1 MALSSKSGERA
12 DEKSGDK
19 TGDNNFDLVVIGA
32 GPGGYT
38 GAIRAAQ
45 LGLKVAIVEKG
56 KTLGGTCLN
65 VGCIPSKALLDSS
78 EHYAMASHGDFTTH
92 GLKFSKVELDLPVMM
107 ARKDKIVKDLT
118 NGIAFLM
125 KKNKITVFNGWG
137 AIKDTKTVVVSS
149 EAGKQG
155 LVQVLQ
161 TKYIMIATGS
171 TVVELPFAKPDGKR
185 IITSTEALSLAEVPK
200 HLIVIGGGVIGLE
213 LGSVWLRLGAKVT
226 VVEYMSSIGGT
237 TDQQMAKVL
246 LRVLEK
252 QGMEFKLSSSVTGVK
267 ASSKGVSVE
276 FEGRDDKKKGTLEGD
291 VVLVCVGRKAFT
303 ENLGLENVGIERD
316 NRGRVVV
323 DSHLRTKVPNIFAI
337 GDAIAG
343 PMLAHKA
350 EEEGVACAEFIATGH
365 GHVNYDTVPGVIY
378 TWPEYASVG
387 LTEEQLKEKGIAYN
401 VGSFPFAANARAKAI
416 GTTDGSVKIL
426 ADAKTDRVLGVH
438 ILGPRA
444 SDMIAEAVVAM
455 EFGGSSED
463 IARSFHAHPTLAEVM
478 REAALAVDKRA
489 RQS

>member
-1 MALSSKSGERA
+1 MAAEVANAGE
-12 DEKSGDK
+12 
-19 TGDNNFDLVVIGA
+19 NNFDLVVIGG

-45 LGLKVAIVEKG
+45 LGLKTALIEKD

-78 EHYAMASHGDFTTH
+78 EHYAMAAHGDFASH
-92 GLKFSKVELDLPVMM
+92 GLKISKVDLDLSAMM

-118 NGIAFLM
+118 GGVAFLM
-125 KKNKITVFNGWG
+125 KKNKVTVFNGWG
-137 AIKDTKTVVVSS
+137 AIKDAGTVVVSS

-155 LVQVLQ
+155 LTQVL
-161 TKYIMIATGS
+161 KAKNIMIATGS
-171 TVVELPFAKPDGKR
+171 SVIELPFAKPDGKR
-185 IITSTEALSLAEVPK
+185 IVTSTEALSLPGVPK

-226 VVEYMSSIGGT
+226 VVEYMPAIGGAM
-237 TDQQMAKVL
+237 DQQMAKGL

-252 QGMEFKLSSSVTGVK
+252 QGMEFKLSTSVTGVK
-267 ASSKGVSVE
+267 ASGKSVSVE
-276 FEGRDDKKKGTLEGD
+276 FEGRDDKKKGTIEGD
-291 VVLVCVGRKAFT
+291 VVLVAVGRKAFT
-303 ENLGLENVGIERD
+303 DNLGLDNVGIERD
-316 NRGRVVV
+316 SRGRIVV
-323 DSHLRTKVPNIFAI
+323 DKHLRSKVPHIYAV
-337 GDAIAG
+337 GDVIAG

-350 EEEGVACAEFIATGH
+350 EEEGVAVAEFIATGR
-365 GHVNYDTVPGVIY
+365 GHVNYETVPGIIY
-378 TWPEYASVG
+378 TWPEMASVG
-387 LTEEQLKEKGIAYN
+387 ATEEQLKEKGIAYKA
-401 VGSFPFAANARAKAI
+401 GSFPFSANGRAKAL

-455 EFGGSSED
+455 EFGGSAED

-478 REAALAVDKRA
+478 REAALAVDKRS
-489 RQS
+489 RQA

>member
-1 MALSSKSGERA
+1 MADATNANE
-12 DEKSGDK
+12 
-19 TGDNNFDLVVIGA
+19 NQFDLVIIGA

-78 EHYAMASHGDFTTH
+78 EHYAMAKHGDFNSH
-92 GLKFSKVELDLPVMM
+92 GLKFSNVELDLPTMM

-118 NGIAFLM
+118 NGVAFLM
-125 KKNKITVFNGWG
+125 KKNKVTVFNGWG
-137 AIKDTKTVVVSS
+137 TIQNPQAVVVSS

-155 LVQVLQ
+155 LTQVLQ
-161 TKYIMIATGS
+161 TKNIMIATGS
-171 TVVELPFAKPDGKR
+171 VVVELPFAKPDGKQ
-185 IITSTEALSLAEVPK
+185 IITSTEALALPAVPK

-226 VVEYMSSIGGT
+226 VVEYMPMIAGASDG
-237 TDQQMAKVL
+237 QMAKSL
-246 LRVLEK
+246 MRILEK
-252 QGMEFKLSSSVTGVK
+252 QGMEFKLSTSVTGVNK
-267 ASSKGVSVE
+267 TASGVTVE
-276 FEGRDDKKKGTLEGD
+276 FEGRDDKKKGSIEGD
-291 VVLVCVGRKAFT
+291 VVLVCVGRRAFT
-303 ENLGLENVGIERD
+303 DNLGLENVGIERD

-350 EEEGVACAEFIATGH
+350 EEEGVACAEIIATGH

-387 LTEEQLKEKGIAYN
+387 WTEEQVKEKGIAYN
-401 VGSFPFAANARAKAI
+401 AGTFPFAANGRAKAMAS
-416 GTTDGSVKIL
+416 TDGSVKVI
-426 ADAKTDRVLGVH
+426 ADAKTDRILGVH
-438 ILGPRA
+438 IVGPRA

-463 IARSFHAHPTLAEVM
+463 LARSFHAHPTLSEVM